1 MATVDLEHV
10 TVRHDAV
17 TALDDVSVHV
27 ADGELLG
34 VIGGSGSGK
43 TTLLRAVAGLVEVA
57 AGTVRIAG
65 VDVTAAPT
73 AARGVSMVFQRAALI
88 PHRDVRGNVAF
99 PLELRHDREPEIDTR
114 VTAETR
120 ALHIEELL
128 ARSPRELS
136 TGEAQLVQVAR
147 ALVRTPRLL
156 LLDEP
161 LAGLDSPLTSRL
173 RLELRSLQQGYAVTT
188 LLATNDPLEA
198 MTMPDR
204 LVVMEDGRIVQAGTP
219 LDVYERPAT
228 LTAAAATGAVS
239 TVPVTMEAE
248 GDTSWLVH
256 PGFRLRSPCAA
267 SAAREGA
274 RVVLAFRP
282 TAARIA
288 ADGPVH
294 GVISE
299 VGIVTGTVTVALDGS
314 DAATPD
320 EVVVAAPGPP
330 RRRGERV
337 ALHIPDVLLF
347 DATTGASV
355 EAA

>member
-10 TVRHDAV
+10 TVRHGAV
-17 TALDDVSVHV
+17 TVLDDVSVHV

-34 VIGGSGSGK
+34 VIGASGSGK

-57 AGTVRIAG
+57 AGAVRIG
-65 VDVTAAPT
+65 GDDVTAAPT
-73 AARGVSMVFQRAALI
+73 AARGVSMVFQQAALI

-120 ALHIEELL
+120 ALHIEALL

-161 LAGLDSPLTSRL
+161 LAGLDSLFSSRL
-173 RLELRSLQQGYAVTT
+173 RLELRSLQQGYGVTT

-204 LVVMEDGRIVQAGTP
+204 LVVMEDGRIVQTGTP

-228 LTAAAATGAVS
+228 LTAASATGALS
-239 TVPVTMEAE
+239 AIPVTVASES
-248 GDTSWLVH
+248 DISWLVH
-256 PGFRLRSPCAA
+256 PSFRLRSPHGALA
-267 SAAREGA
+267 VRDGA

-282 TAARIA
+282 TAARLA
-288 ADGPVH
+288 ADGAVH

-299 VGIVTGTVTVALDGS
+299 VGIVRGTVTVALDGS
-314 DAATPD
+314 DGADPH

-337 ALHIPDVLLF
+337 ALHLRDVLLF
-347 DATTGASV
+347 DAATGA
-355 EAA
+355 AL